1 MRKMKRNL
9 LKVLS
14 VCVLLALF
22 LTAMPVAMATEQVPS
37 SEPASDTD
45 GGQISPRT
53 EEIYWV
59 YRTYNG
65 VRQKR
70 LWSATEGVWLTDWID
85 CE

>member
-1 MRKMKRNL
+1 MRTIKSNL
-9 LKVLS
+9 LKALS
-14 VCVLLALF
+14 VCVLLALL
-22 LTAMPVAMATEQVPS
+22 LTSVPMALAAEQAPVVGSTSSSDGEQI
-37 SEPASDTD
+37 T
-45 GGQISPRT
+45 PRT
-53 EEIYWV
+53 EEYIWV